1 MTKEDYIEESKK
13 NLEYYYALTSES
25 ELLSDESTDIV
36 RRMIDN
42 KEKGEPY
49 DMQDFVELSVKSYK
63 GNTVNSEILMTITR
77 IKLLYR
83 LALNDGVDL
92 VKELPERLSK
102 IVSSVCLSNNASP
115 EYMFVKNGERMDY
128 ASKEMADI
136 IANAMIDRT
145 KNEDLEVL
153 YNSYKA
159 QYDNFL
165 KMKENYNHATEA
177 NVK

>member
-1 MTKEDYIEESKK
+1 
-13 NLEYYYALTSES
+13 
-25 ELLSDESTDIV
+25 
-36 RRMIDN
+36 
-42 KEKGEPY
+42 
-49 DMQDFVELSVKSYK
+49 MQDFVELSVKSYK

-165 KMKENYNHATEA
+165 KMKENYSHAQEA